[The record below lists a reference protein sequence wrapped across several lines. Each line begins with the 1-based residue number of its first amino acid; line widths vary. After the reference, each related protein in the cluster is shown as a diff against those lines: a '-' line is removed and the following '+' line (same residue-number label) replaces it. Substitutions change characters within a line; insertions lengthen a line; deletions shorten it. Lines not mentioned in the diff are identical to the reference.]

1 MKNENTVSRLSIV
14 NLQKRCLVVLVFLRR
29 VEAGTLLSVVPE
41 RVADDDGLRVERAEV
56 EEQVHQCAALLG
68 RAGVTALAVLAAT
81 ADVADT
87 DRVGVVA

>member
-1 MKNENTVSRLSIV
+1 MGISHHDWVLL
-14 NLQKRCLVVLVFLRR
+14 LQNSLVVLVFLRR
-29 VEAGTLLSVVPE
+29 VEAGALLGVVPE
-41 RVADDDGLRVERAEV
+41 RVADDDGLGIAHAQLNN
-56 EEQVHQCAALLG
+56 QVDECAALLG